1 MIRHHIY
8 CADCDLDMTID
19 ITEVREEHEDLRPV
33 CCPMCGEEDLE
44 VYNEELEDGD
54 LL

>member
-19 ITEVREEHEDLRPV
+19 IKEAREEHEDLRPV
-33 CCPMCGEEDLE
+33 YCPMCGEEELE

>member
-8 CADCDLDMTID
+8 CADCDLDMQLIIKD
-19 ITEVREEHEDLRPV
+19 AEERHEELRPTY
-33 CCPMCGEEDLE
+33 CPMCGEEDLE